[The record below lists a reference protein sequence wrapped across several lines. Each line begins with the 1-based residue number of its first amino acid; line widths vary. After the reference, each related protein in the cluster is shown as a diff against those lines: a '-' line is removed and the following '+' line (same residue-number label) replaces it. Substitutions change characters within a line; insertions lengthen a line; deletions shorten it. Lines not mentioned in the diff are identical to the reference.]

1 MPLPVYVIEGF
12 CMTDILSIFW
22 LRKVST
28 YVVNADN
35 VIMTMSQVTKLADGG
50 ALHLILFLR
59 GRSGIMLLGTSFR

>member
-12 CMTDILSIFW
+12 CMSDILSIF
-22 LRKVST
+22 LGAESLH
-28 YVVNADN
+28 VVNADN

-50 ALHLILFLR
+50 ALQLILFLR